1 MSEDQAQPIE
11 LDLFEAL
18 PAELDVGAPFSLAVA
33 LTTKSGC
40 DLAGAAYKVL
50 QGEEAVAAG
59 VLPPIVRF
67 DPDSS
72 DYDPR
77 NGPVDKRD
85 NVRIALCAPREIGA
99 FQWTLV
105 LPEQELGGVAL
116 AEAALTFSFSTGEHR
131 TSLAAWDVPS
141 PVVAGE
147 KFSVKVGA
155 KCTACCALNGRQV
168 ELRDEKGG
176 VLAVGHL
183 GETVWPG
190 TEGLYWTELEATA
203 PGYEGLHNCSVA
215 FSACD
220 HALPHQGASAALSF
234 ATVAPGRHRIC
245 VAIVERE
252 TKAPIPRSAGAARLL
267 SNRERRSGH
276 RAVHGATRQ
285 TQAVR
290 LEGGFLS
297 ARAEWSTWSTTSIS
311 SSKPRLCRKRIPMR
325 AGRANAG
332 RCMRSES
339 TSSSATALQATRR
352 HAGLILHY
360 PGRQFR

>member
-1 MSEDQAQPIE
+1 MSKDKAHVIE

-18 PAELDVGAPFSLAVA
+18 PAELDSGAPFSLAVA
-33 LTTKSGC
+33 LTAKSGC
-40 DLAGAAYKVL
+40 DLTGAAYRVL

-67 DPDSS
+67 DPDGN

-85 NVRIALCAPREIGA
+85 NVRIALRAPREIGV

-105 LPEQELGGVAL
+105 LPEQKLGSVAL
-116 AEAALTFSFSTGEHR
+116 AGGALTFSFSTGEHR

-168 ELRDEKGG
+168 ELRDEKGA

-183 GETVWPG
+183 GEAVWPR
-190 TEGLYWTELEATA
+190 TEGLYWTQLEAIA
-203 PGYEGLHNCSVA
+203 PGDEGLHNCSVA

-220 HALPHQGASAALSF
+220 HALPHQDASAGLSF
-234 ATVAPGRHRIC
+234 VTVGPGRHRVC

-252 TKAPIPRSAGAARLL
+252 TGAPIAEAQVRLGYYRSASDEAGVARFTAP
-267 SNRERRSGH
+267 SGKH
-276 RAVHGATRQ
+276 RLFVWKADFSAPEQVVDVQ
-285 TQAVR
+285 QD
-290 LEGGFLS
+290 LELIVEAEALPQQDPY
-297 ARAEWSTWSTTSIS
+297 ARWQ
-311 SSKPRLCRKRIPMR
+311 
-325 AGRANAG
+325 G
-332 RCMRSES
+332 
-339 TSSSATALQATRR
+339 
-352 HAGLILHY
+352 
-360 PGRQFR
+360 

>member
-1 MSEDQAQPIE
+1 MSKEKAHPIE

-18 PAELDVGAPFSLAVA
+18 PAELDLAATFSLAVA

-40 DLAGAAYKVL
+40 DLTGAAYRVL
-50 QGEEAVAAG
+50 QGDEAVATG

-67 DPDSS
+67 DPDSN

-85 NVRIALCAPREIGA
+85 NVRIALCAPREIGT

-105 LPEQELGGVAL
+105 LPEQELGGVLL
-116 AEAALTFSFSTGEHR
+116 AEAALPFSFSTGEHR

-141 PVVAGE
+141 PVIAGE

-155 KCTACCALNGRQV
+155 KCTASCALNGQQV

-176 VLAVGHL
+176 VLAIGHL

-190 TEGLYWTELEATA
+190 TEGLYWTEMEAIA
-203 PGYEGLHNCSVA
+203 PDDEGLHTCSVA

-220 HALPHQGASAALSF
+220 HALPHQGAMAALSF
-234 ATVAPGRHRIC
+234 VTAGPGRHRVS

-252 TKAPIPRSAGAARLL
+252 TRAPIAEAQVRLGYHRSASDESGVARFMAP
-267 SNRERRSGH
+267 SGKH
-276 RAVHGATRQ
+276 RLFVWKADFSAPEQMVEVEQ
-285 TQAVR
+285 D
-290 LEGGFLS
+290 LELIVEAEALPKQNPY
-297 ARAEWSTWSTTSIS
+297 ARWE
-311 SSKPRLCRKRIPMR
+311 
-325 AGRANAG
+325 G
-332 RCMRSES
+332 
-339 TSSSATALQATRR
+339 
-352 HAGLILHY
+352 
-360 PGRQFR
+360 